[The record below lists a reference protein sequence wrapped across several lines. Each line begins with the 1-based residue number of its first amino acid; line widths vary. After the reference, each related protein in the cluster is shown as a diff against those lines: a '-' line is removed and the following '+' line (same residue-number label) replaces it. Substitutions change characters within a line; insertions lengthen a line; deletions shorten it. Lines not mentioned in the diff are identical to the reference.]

1 MARSGTSL
9 TVRVLN
15 LLGVDLGTP
24 ESLIRE
30 NEQNVKGYWEQR
42 PIFEVNEA
50 VLAAL
55 GGTFANPP
63 VVEPGWERSPRLR
76 LLKRRAAELLDE
88 TFGSA
93 PLWGFK
99 DPRVS
104 LTLPFWRELVP
115 RMRYVICI
123 RNPVEVAMSYERF
136 TGDGESARATAI
148 DLWVRSTASALVH
161 TSGSPRIAVFYDDFF
176 SDLRREVE
184 RLAALIERPV
194 PDDTFAEIEAFVDAG
209 LRHQRASAD
218 AVLGDETATERPRA
232 LYAALRALD
241 PRPSE
246 DAMRRVEELA
256 RAALVVLDHKAG
268 NGKPWVVPS
277 AAAPITIRT
286 FPDDLANVDSFG
298 IHGDGWLD
306 LRSYAVIAAGGP
318 AHLVVRANVLPL
330 GEQRLDVLVDG
341 RAVASTRTTQG
352 HVYIRAPV
360 HASGSPRHVELRW
373 ADAQRLDAPDG
384 RRVAAR
390 LRSLRLVP
398 NVERE
403 GDRRA

>member
-1 MARSGTSL
+1 MSRSGTSL

-24 ESLIRE
+24 ESLIPG

-55 GGTFANPP
+55 GGTYANPP
-63 VVEPGWERSPRLR
+63 VVKPGWERSPRLT

-93 PLWGFK
+93 PLKGFK
-99 DPRVS
+99 DPRVA

-115 RMRYVICI
+115 HMRYAICI
-123 RNPVEVAMSYERF
+123 RNPVDVARSYERF
-136 TGDGESARATAI
+136 TGGGESARSSAI

-161 TSGSPRIAVFYDDFF
+161 TSGSSRIVVFYEDFF
-176 SDLRREVE
+176 IDLRGEVE
-184 RLAALIERPV
+184 RLAELIERPV
-194 PDDTFAEIEAFVDAG
+194 PEDAFAEIEAFVDAG
-209 LRHQRASAD
+209 LRNHRSSAD
-218 AVLGDETATERPRA
+218 AVAGDDPAAQQARA
-232 LYAALRALD
+232 LYGALRALA

-246 DAMRRVEELA
+246 EAMRRVEELA
-256 RAALVVLDHKAG
+256 RAALVALDRTAAG
-268 NGKPWVVPS
+268 GEPS
-277 AAAPITIRT
+277 GTPCAAAPFAIRK

-298 IHGDGWLD
+298 IHKDGWLD
-306 LRSYAVIAAGGP
+306 RISYAVIAAGGP
-318 AHLVVRANVLPL
+318 ADLVVRANVLPL
-330 GEQRLDVLVDG
+330 NEQRLDVLVDG

-352 HVYIRAPV
+352 LVYVR
-360 HASGSPRHVELRW
+360 SPLRSSRSRRHVELRW

-384 RRVAAR
+384 RCVAAR

-398 NVERE
+398 KVVPER
-403 GDRRA
+403 DY